1 MTWQECLKNGI
12 QALEEQGIRDSSSDA
27 WILLEYTAGITR
39 TEYLMRM
46 PDEMPKELVSRFGEA
61 IQERLT
67 GKPVQHITGEQ
78 SFMGLTFSVNEH
90 VLIPRQETE
99 LLVEEALRLSKPGM
113 RVLDL
118 CTGSGCILTSLMK
131 YSRELTGV
139 GADVSEK
146 ALEMAAR
153 NLKQNDV
160 QAELVRGDLFENL
173 QGEFDLI
180 VSNPPY
186 IKTAVIESLEP
197 EVRDHDPMLALDGK
211 EDGLYFY
218 RQIIIEGKEY
228 LKDGGYLL
236 FEIGYDQGESVP
248 ALLEA
253 AGYEQIQVKKD
264 LAGLDRVVIAVYNKA
279 EKRRR

>member
-1 MTWQECLKNGI
+1 
-12 QALEEQGIRDSSSDA
+12 
-27 WILLEYTAGITR
+27 
-39 TEYLMRM
+39 
-46 PDEMPKELVSRFGEA
+46 
-61 IQERLT
+61 
-67 GKPVQHITGEQ
+67 
-78 SFMGLTFSVNEH
+78 
-90 VLIPRQETE
+90 
-99 LLVEEALRLSKPGM
+99 
-113 RVLDL
+113 
-118 CTGSGCILTSLMK
+118 
-131 YSRELTGV
+131 
-139 GADVSEK
+139 
-146 ALEMAAR
+146 
-153 NLKQNDV
+153 
-160 QAELVRGDLFENL
+160 
-173 QGEFDLI
+173 
-180 VSNPPY
+180 
-186 IKTAVIESLEP
+186 VIESLEP